1 MADPRSKVIAL
12 RAPKQPFV
20 EDNPFDAGSTVE
32 VQGDPNPVSVD
43 DDGVMSIENAN
54 GSVTIDFSPQTT
66 PDEKDDRDSFDANLS
81 KSMDNGL
88 LHSIAAELLDAIERD
103 NNSRQDWLD
112 MRARGIQMLGLKLE
126 EPRGDT
132 GTSSAP
138 LEGMSTIRHPLLLEA
153 TIAFQAGARGE
164 LLPAAGPVKVRNDN
178 PPAAPPGQMAGDA
191 PLDEL
196 AEALQKDLNHY
207 LTVVAREYIPDTDR
221 MLFMCPFSGD
231 GFKKIYHCPLRRRP
245 VSESVDAENLIISNA
260 ATDLQNCGRVTH
272 KIRMRKSTLKR
283 MQHLGV
289 YRQVDLI
296 QASPPKW
303 TPTEEI
309 KAEIAGY
316 KVQAPRPEDEDF
328 TIYEVY
334 TELDLDEF
342 APKQF
347 KGEGIPL
354 PYRVTI
360 EKDSRQVLDV
370 RRNWDEDDVQCTAR
384 QFFVQFPFIRGLG
397 FYGLGF
403 VHLLGNSV
411 VALTAAW
418 REMIDAGMFA
428 NFPGFIFSKQV
439 GRQLTNQFRVAP
451 GGGIGIDL
459 PSGQK
464 IQDVVMPM
472 PYKEV
477 GPAFPALVKSIEDSA
492 KQTAMTSNPNVGEG
506 KQDAPVGT
514 TLALLEQASKIIS
527 SAFKRLHTAQAEEF
541 QLLKERFREDPEA
554 LWRNNKRPAV
564 SWQRD
569 QFLQALNKY
578 ELVPCADPN
587 SPTSLHRVMKAM
599 AVKQLQAM
607 NPQLYDPVAVD
618 KRIMSVIG
626 IDPEGLFK
634 PPTPPGQPQQPDPM
648 MLMLQMRMRLEELKL
663 QSKQQELA
671 LKKQI
676 ADTQAWSSQQDTAGR
691 QRIENIKQQIS
702 QQKNEQEY
710 INERLKIV
718 SDEIMHHHEMIG
730 DEQQRQH
737 EMGIEN
743 IRAKTTAQQSQME
756 HSQNMTQLQLQH
768 HNTMQQGAQQ
778 GQLAERQGQMDHQ
791 NVMAQNQTQNQHE
804 AQQGMMDRGH
814 ENIQNTQQ
822 RGHEAQQS
830 QREGAMQR
838 TTKLAEQA
846 MSHEHESQMG
856 AEQRAHESKE
866 KAQDRQTQFKLKPKG
881 PSGGSPSSKRR
892 P

>member
-1 MADPRSKVIAL
+1 MRMPRSQVIPL

-20 EDNPFDAGSTVE
+20 EDNPFDTGTTVDVSGDAEPIVNADGSV
-32 VQGDPNPVSVD
+32 
-43 DDGVMSIENAN
+43 SIENED
-54 GSVTIDFSPQTT
+54 GSVTVDFAPETKSPK
-66 PDEKDDRDSFDANLS
+66 DEDTGFDANLS
-81 KSMDNGL
+81 MKMDGGL
-88 LHSIAAELLDAIERD
+88 LHTIAADLLDAIDRD

-112 MRARGIQMLGLKLE
+112 MRARGITMLGLKLE

-178 PPAAPPGQMAGDA
+178 PPAAPPGQMAGDE
-191 PLDEL
+191 PLDQL
-196 AEALQKDLNHY
+196 AQALEDDLNHY
-207 LTVVAREYIPDTDR
+207 LTVTAREYIPDTDR

-231 GFKKIYHCPLRRRP
+231 GFKKVYHCPLRRRP

-272 KIRMRKSTLKR
+272 KIKMRKSILKR
-283 MQHLGV
+283 MQHMEV
-289 YRQVDLI
+289 YRDVDLI
-296 QASPPKW
+296 QPSPPRI
-303 TPTEEI
+303 TPPEEAR
-309 KAEIAGY
+309 AEIVGH
-316 KVQAPRPEDEDF
+316 KIQAPRPEDEDF

-360 EKDSRQVLDV
+360 EKDSRQILDI
-370 RRNWDEDDVQCTAR
+370 RRNWDEDDDECAPR

-428 NFPGFIFSKQV
+428 NFPGFIFAKQV

-451 GGGIGIDL
+451 GGGVPIDL
-459 PSGQK
+459 PSGMRV
-464 IQDVVMPM
+464 QDVVMPM

-477 GPAFPALVKSIEDSA
+477 GPAFPALVQRIEESA

-527 SAFKRLHTAQAEEF
+527 SAFKRLHWAQAEEF

-554 LWRNNKRPAV
+554 MWRHNKRPAMA
-564 SWQRD
+564 WQRD

-607 NPQLYDPVAVD
+607 NPQMYDPMAVD
-618 KRIMSVIG
+618 RRIMTTIG

-634 PPTPPGQPQQPDPM
+634 PPPGPGQPQQPDPM
-648 MLMLQMRMRLEELKL
+648 MMMLQMRMRLEQLKL
-663 QSKQQELA
+663 DGKQQELQ

-676 ADTQAWSSQQDTAGR
+676 ADSQSQSNYQDIIGK
-691 QRIENIKQQIS
+691 QKIEELKQQIA
-702 QQKNEQEY
+702 QQKNEREY
-710 INERLKIV
+710 LTERLKIV

-730 DEQQRQH
+730 DEAQRQH

-743 IRAKTTAQQSQME
+743 VRARTTMAQSQLEARQNAQQAQLE
-756 HSQNMTQLQLQH
+756 HSQ
-768 HNTMQQGAQQ
+768 TMQQGAQQ
-778 GQLAERQGQMDHQ
+778 HQ
-791 NVMAQNQTQNQHE
+791 NLMVQNQQQNQHDAQMGHSQNEHE
-804 AQQGMMDRGH
+804 AQQGML
-814 ENIQNTQQ
+814 Q
-822 RGHEAQQS
+822 RGHDRQQS
-830 QREGAMQR
+830 VREGAMQR
-838 TTKLAEQA
+838 SLKLGERAMIHGHEQ
-846 MSHEHESQMG
+846 QMG
-856 AEQRAHESKE
+856 EEQRAHESNE
-866 KAQDRQTQFKLKPKG
+866 KAADRKTQIQQAKLKPKG
-881 PSGGSPSSKRR
+881 PSRGSPSQKRR
-892 P
+892 S